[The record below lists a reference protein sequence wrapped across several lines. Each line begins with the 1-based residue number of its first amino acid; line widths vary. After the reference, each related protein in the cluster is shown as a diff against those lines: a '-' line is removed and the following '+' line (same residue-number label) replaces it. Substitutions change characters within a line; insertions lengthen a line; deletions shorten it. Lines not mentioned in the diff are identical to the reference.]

1 MTKTL
6 KFVSTVILF
15 FCLFLT
21 TKAVR
26 SLINDHTQCQVDKDC
41 YEPFNLDAEDLKAL
55 KHYGRQLV
63 CENGLCRFISL

>member
-21 TKAVR
+21 TKAVTR
-26 SLINDHTQCQVDKDC
+26 IPNKNCYVDKDC
-41 YEPFNLDAEDLKAL
+41 YYEFNFDAEHLEFLK
-55 KHYGRQLV
+55 KKGKQVV
-63 CENGLCRFISL
+63 CENGLCRFIPL